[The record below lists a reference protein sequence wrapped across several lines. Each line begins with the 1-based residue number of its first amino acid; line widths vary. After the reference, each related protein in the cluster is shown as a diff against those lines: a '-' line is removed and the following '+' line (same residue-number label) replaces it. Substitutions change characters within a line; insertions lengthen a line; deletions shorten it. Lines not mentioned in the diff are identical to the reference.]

1 MLECHHNS
9 ALDFQAQK
17 EASYHE
23 AEHFNVLT
31 DLAGFLRLKSGQT
44 VIYKQDY
51 FLQLRIL
58 HLENELVS
66 LSKRTNVRVRLKS
79 LDYVMDKG
87 LGEVRRLEGK
97 KDGRRFSKFS
107 QQITW
112 FPFFLISMLILIGST
127 YTERYM
133 LHRICIWPK
142 TAFLIAV
149 H

>member
-79 LDYVMDKG
+79 FDYVMDKG
-87 LGEVRRLEGK
+87 LGEVRRLERK
-97 KDGRRFSKFS
+97 KDGHRFSKFS

-112 FPFFLISMLILIGST
+112 FPFFLISMLILIG
-127 YTERYM
+127 
-133 LHRICIWPK
+133 
-142 TAFLIAV
+142 
-149 H
+149 